1 MKKKTIKWKKLDN
14 ASKIF
19 PATSNNKDTKVFRLA
34 CELYDEVDP
43 IAKKIYTIL
52 TMAEDK
58 PVN

>member
-43 IAKKIYTIL
+43 IVLQKQ
-52 TMAEDK
+52 
-58 PVN
+58 